1 MMAAAAAGSCAF
13 VRAFSSGPDQ
23 PRLALAL
30 LPKYAR
36 ATQGHRLPPRYAVQ
50 GPPRAPGLHMPVWVG
65 VHGGGGHVRHVL
77 SCRERCG
84 VRRPL
89 GACPH
94 PRAAPGHPTPAPWPG
109 TRSPGAPRW
118 CPGVPGAARLS
129 LGSLT
134 GRRLD
139 CQTGHHVRRFWQG
152 VCACVCRVCLAAV
165 FEGLERACVE
175 FWSYY
180 ADDAQYVWQFARYN
194 VKRYS
199 VRTCM
204 RKASEAHT
212 SGKQLSHL
220 SSQPP
225 TAWLFTAACELL

>member
-1 MMAAAAAGSCAF
+1 MAAAAAGSCAF

-94 PRAAPGHPTPAPWPG
+94 PRAAPGHPAPAPWPG
-109 TRSPGAPRW
+109 TRGPVAPRW

-139 CQTGHHVRRFWQG
+139 CKTGWAPRSVLARSLRMGVSSVLGRGVRGIGARMRR
-152 VCACVCRVCLAAV
+152 VLVVLCR
-165 FEGLERACVE
+165 
-175 FWSYY
+175 
-180 ADDAQYVWQFARYN
+180 
-194 VKRYS
+194 
-199 VRTCM
+199 
-204 RKASEAHT
+204 
-212 SGKQLSHL
+212 
-220 SSQPP
+220 
-225 TAWLFTAACELL
+225 

>member
-94 PRAAPGHPTPAPWPG
+94 PRAAPGHPAPAPWPG
-109 TRSPGAPRW
+109 TRGPVAPRW
-118 CPGVPGAARLS
+118 RPGVPGAARLS

-139 CQTGHHVRRFWQG
+139 GQTGHRGTCGGFGKELRMRVSSVLGRGVRGIGARVRR
-152 VCACVCRVCLAAV
+152 VLVVLCR
-165 FEGLERACVE
+165 
-175 FWSYY
+175 
-180 ADDAQYVWQFARYN
+180 
-194 VKRYS
+194 
-199 VRTCM
+199 
-204 RKASEAHT
+204 
-212 SGKQLSHL
+212 
-220 SSQPP
+220 
-225 TAWLFTAACELL
+225 

>member
-1 MMAAAAAGSCAF
+1 MAAAAAGS
-13 VRAFSSGPDQ
+13 SGPDK

-129 LGSLT
+129 LDSLT

-139 CQTGHHVRRFWQG
+139 GQTGHRGTCGGFGKELRMRVSSVLGRGVRGIGARVRR
-152 VCACVCRVCLAAV
+152 VLVVLCR
-165 FEGLERACVE
+165 
-175 FWSYY
+175 
-180 ADDAQYVWQFARYN
+180 
-194 VKRYS
+194 
-199 VRTCM
+199 
-204 RKASEAHT
+204 
-212 SGKQLSHL
+212 
-220 SSQPP
+220 
-225 TAWLFTAACELL
+225 